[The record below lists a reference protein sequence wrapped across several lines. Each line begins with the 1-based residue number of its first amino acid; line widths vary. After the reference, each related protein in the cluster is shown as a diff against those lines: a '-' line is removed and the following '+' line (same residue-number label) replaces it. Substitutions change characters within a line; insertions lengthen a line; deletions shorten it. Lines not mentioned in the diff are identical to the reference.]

1 MESNRFRLSV
11 EQTSSLLGQLELCSA
26 TSDFNLSADLC
37 TISDI
42 LWSII
47 HKQKHANPELYKAL
61 EDKGVTALSATLSEK
76 AYELYNDELHKTTD
90 EITDVSAE
98 KLSGTLKEC
107 FKSLSAQSE
116 IVLKSYLDGGS
127 E

>member
-1 MESNRFRLSV
+1 MESNNRFRLSV

-37 TISDI
+37 TIADI

-47 HKQKHANPELYKAL
+47 YKQKHANPELFKIL
-61 EDKGVTALSATLSEK
+61 EDKGVTTLSSNLSDK
-76 AYELYNDELHKTTD
+76 VYELYNNELNKTTD

-98 KLSGTLKEC
+98 NISGTLKEC
-107 FKSLSAQSE
+107 FKSLSDGVSE
-116 IVLKSYLDGGS
+116 
-127 E
+127 